1 MCMGAESE
9 IERYFVWTVERLGGV
24 TYKFR
29 ALNCKGVSDRIAC
42 LPNGQTWFVELKAPN
57 GRLSPLQA
65 KFAGDM
71 RRLNQY
77 YACFWSTKEIDEWQR
92 TITNLIPTPPNGYA
106 T

>member
-1 MCMGAESE
+1 MMSMERE
-9 IERYFVWTVERLGGV
+9 IEQYFVWTVQRMGGV

-57 GRLSPLQA
+57 GRLSPLQR
-65 KFAGDM
+65 KFAEDM
-71 RRLNQY
+71 RARNQNY
-77 YACFWSTKEIDEWQR
+77 ITLWSKTEVDEWQR
-92 TITNLIPTPPNGYA
+92 TITSSTLMQPNGCE